1 MAEEDVTAG
10 QFESLDKSEDSVSFA
25 EFEENNDRH
34 PAPITIRATATS
46 NPKKPR
52 TLRAGYESRTGT
64 LTVIFEDGT
73 WWNYYKVPEDM
84 WQAFRAAPSK
94 GRYLRQSGLDE
105 WPDMGV
111 PNMAAMSPQMEVAL
125 GKSNLLQKAR
135 EGKQSNRITGP
146 RAEAALKRY
155 MRGLGQG

>member
-1 MAEEDVTAG
+1 MEDDNPIAG
-10 QFESLDKSEDSVSFA
+10 QFDSLDQVPETINFA

-34 PAPITIRATATS
+34 PAPITIRATATT

-52 TLRAGYESRTGT
+52 TVRAGYESRTGT

-105 WPDMGV
+105 WPDMGE
-111 PNMAAMSPQMEVAL
+111 PNMAAISPKMEAAL
-125 GKSNLLQKAR
+125 SKSRTLQRAR
-135 EGKQSNRITGP
+135 EGKQSKKLTGP
-146 RAEAALKRY
+146 RAEAALRRY
-155 MRGLGQG
+155 MRGLGQE